1 MKKKTVLEIAAF
13 FAFTAVCL
21 LSLVSFETD
30 CKEVRNACLRL
41 HVIANSDSEADQALK
56 LKVRDSVLET
66 ARGYLEDAETKRQA
80 QMAVLQNLDKIEEAA
95 QATVFENG
103 FDYSVKVEVGKS
115 RFPTKTYE
123 QFTLPAGVYDA
134 VRVII
139 GSGNGKNWWCVMFP
153 SLCLP
158 AAKKDNEVQ
167 DVFSKEALKV
177 ITANPKYEIRF
188 WVVEKIEQVKEH
200 IEKEK

>member
-1 MKKKTVLEIAAF
+1 
-13 FAFTAVCL
+13 
-21 LSLVSFETD
+21 
-30 CKEVRNACLRL
+30 
-41 HVIANSDSEADQALK
+41 
-56 LKVRDSVLET
+56 
-66 ARGYLEDAETKRQA
+66 
-80 QMAVLQNLDKIEEAA
+80 MAVLQNLDKIEEAA